1 MGVSEGNE
9 SYKSLITLKYVSR
22 VDLTLLTIASFVNVH
37 ASYQIGPN
45 TIDLEGTPSF
55 AEANSFPYFNQGKH
69 QTSSFYR
76 LFALKYIICVLD
88 SALKL

>member
-22 VDLTLLTIASFVNVH
+22 VDLTLLTIASLVNVH

-55 AEANSFPYFNQGKH
+55 AEANSSPISTKASTKH
-69 QTSSFYR
+69 HPSIDF
-76 LFALKYIICVLD
+76 LL
-88 SALKL
+88 